1 MRLLRIWQKQ
11 QTKMRKTKHL
21 LDKLKRIREAR
32 EKYQLKVKDLMT
44 SSVLSI
50 DPHENVVA
58 AAEKML
64 ENKIHALVV
73 AEGDKPLGIISTYD
87 LVLVMTLSDF
97 DKSTRV
103 EEVMVRE
110 LVTIEPTEPL
120 KKALKKMIDYNI
132 RRIVVEEEG
141 KVVGILSLIDIILGF
156 AVIPEE
162 NFLVELG
169 E

>member
-1 MRLLRIWQKQ
+1 
-11 QTKMRKTKHL
+11 MRKTRYL
-21 LDKLKRIREAR
+21 LNKLRKIQEIR
-32 EKYQLKVKDLMT
+32 EKYQLKVQDLMT
-44 SSVLSI
+44 SQVLTI
-50 DPHENVVA
+50 DPHETVVA

-64 ENKIHALVV
+64 ENRIHALVV

-103 EEVMVRE
+103 EKVMVRE
-110 LVTIEPTEPL
+110 LVTIKPSEL
-120 KKALKKMIDYNI
+120 LNKALEKMIDYNI

-141 KVVGILSLIDIILGF
+141 RVVGILSLIDIILGF

-162 NFLVELG
+162 NFN
-169 E
+169 